1 MSQKCQTRKTR
12 LPLISNDALAGV
24 RTGNVGGL
32 AFEGG
37 GERETVQPFYL
48 GGSGG
53 QRPVMRLRG
62 AVDDE
67 ASARQRLE
75 RRGDIAVGIGIMRPG
90 EAAAQRWGCAFRR

>member
-1 MSQKCQTRKTR
+1 
-12 LPLISNDALAGV
+12 LISNDALAGV
-24 RTGNVGGL
+24 RTGNVGEL

-37 GERETVQPFYL
+37 GERETVQPFHL

-53 QRPVMRLRG
+53 QRRVMRLRG

-75 RRGDIAVGIGIMRPG
+75 RRGDVAVGVEIMRPG
-90 EAAAQRWGCAFRR
+90 EAAAQREWGCAFRR